1 MKFYVKIN
9 VYSIKIFWQIIC
21 LNNNM
26 KNYITYITLFVLTG
40 CAVLEKSEIKDFK
53 IKEATYQYWMLNE
66 DERGVEIHVVI
77 KTSNP
82 KITFESIIFNNFKL
96 PVSIEKSN
104 GLIILKAHHAMGRL
118 SSKFNKRVESENQ
131 IIYNVDKVK
140 KSIFIERFKRK
151 KMKYYTSTSLYN

>member
-1 MKFYVKIN
+1 M
-9 VYSIKIFWQIIC
+9 
-21 LNNNM
+21 
-26 KNYITYITLFVLTG
+26 
-40 CAVLEKSEIKDFK
+40 EKSEIKDFK

-140 KSIFIERFKRK
+140 KSIFIERFKEKR
-151 KMKYYTSTSLYN
+151 